1 MTAAVLSIGTE
12 LTRGEIVNSNGAWL
26 SSALSDLGFDV
37 LENVTVADHRERIAS
52 AFQRLTQSA
61 RVIVCTGG
69 LGPTSDD
76 VTASAIASALGVNL
90 ICDQTSLDEIRRRL
104 ALAGRELSPSNAK
117 QADLPAGAEVLA
129 NPVGT
134 APGFAVEANG
144 ARAFFLPGVPK
155 EMERLYRDRVVPRIR
170 ELSPTDAFQ
179 IRLKVFGLPESQVG
193 DRLAS
198 VETANPGVDIGY
210 RVHFPEVEVKVLAR
224 AETHLIARD
233 RAERAALEVRA
244 RLAPWVFGEGDDTFP
259 AHVGRLLRGRGFTL
273 AVAESCTGGLLGHL
287 LTRDAGASDFFVA
300 DAVTYANSAKSKFL
314 GLAED
319 VLRWH
324 GAVSSEVAAAMAE
337 GVKRTA
343 QADLGVGITGIAG
356 PGGATE
362 TKPIGLVYISV
373 SGPTGTM
380 VREHNFTGE
389 RGDIQMRAAYT
400 ALQMVRTVC
409 LEAGS
414 SRDLK

>member
-1 MTAAVLSIGTE
+1 MTAAVLTIGTE
-12 LTRGEIVNSNGAWL
+12 LTRGELVNSNSAWL

-37 LENVTVADHRERIAS
+37 VEAVSVADNKERILA
-52 AFQRLTQSA
+52 AFQRLTRTA

-69 LGPTSDD
+69 LGPTTDD
-76 VTASAIASALGVNL
+76 LTASAIASALGVDL
-90 ICDQTSLDEIRRRL
+90 VCDQASLDAIRRRL
-104 ALAGRELSPSNAK
+104 SLAGRELSPSNAK
-117 QADLPAGAEVLA
+117 QADVPDGAEVLP
-129 NPVGT
+129 NPIGT

-155 EMERLYRDRVVPRIR
+155 EMERLYRDCVLPRIH
-170 ELSPTDAFQ
+170 ELSTTSAFQ
-179 IRLKVFGLPESQVG
+179 VRLKVFGLPESQVG
-193 DRLAS
+193 GRLEG
-198 VETANPGVDIGY
+198 VEAANPDVVIGY
-210 RVHFPEVEVKVLAR
+210 RVHFPEVEVKILAH
-224 AETHLIARD
+224 AETHLIARE

-259 AHVGRLLRGRGFTL
+259 AHVGRLLRSRGLTL

-343 QADLGVGITGIAG
+343 QADLGIGITGIAG

-380 VREHNFTGE
+380 VREHNFTGD
-389 RGDIQMRAAYT
+389 RGDIQMRAAYM
-400 ALQMVRTVC
+400 ALQMVRTAC

-414 SRDLK
+414 SRELK